1 MPQTQRKKERLE
13 AKVTP
18 AQKRLIE
25 RATALR
31 GTSR

>member
-13 AKVTP
+13 AKVT
-18 AQKRLIE
+18 QKRLIE